1 VLFPAVGIQLVER
14 AGRGGY
20 DAEREPGRVSH
31 DLPRMRLL
39 HLLGA
44 QALKPGDLGGQV
56 IGVDIHMHSGG
67 SLPEA
72 LYEQPEAL
80 AVKGRAVIFGVVELR
95 ERLANGRGPER
106 QLTIMTD
113 GGYIDDDRRESAEM
127 RHSMT
132 LPALACLTRP
142 AGRCACLRSR
152 PDRRMTASSCRCAG
166 KPGQQVAVAGYL
178 S

>member
-1 VLFPAVGIQLVER
+1 VLFPAVGIPLVER

-20 DAEREPGRVSH
+20 DAEREPGRVPH

-39 HLLGA
+39 HPLSA

-56 IGVDIHMHSGG
+56 IGVDVHMHSGG

-72 LYEQPEAL
+72 LYEQPEVL
-80 AVKGRAVIFGVVELR
+80 AVKGHAVIFGVVELR

-106 QLTIMTD
+106 QLTIMVD
-113 GGYIDDDRRESAEM
+113 SRYIDDDRHESAEI
-127 RHSMT
+127 RHSMN
-132 LPALACLTRP
+132 LSALACLTP
-142 AGRCACLRSR
+142 TGRRACLRSR